1 MASKTLIT
9 IVLVILLCLLTPTP
23 VSGTPDIVETKD
35 GYTIVYE
42 NEDTYFVDTL
52 KENQQPLKTN

>member
-1 MASKTLIT
+1 MASKTLIIT
-9 IVLVILLCLLTPTP
+9 VLVILLCLLTPTT
-23 VSGTPDIVETKD
+23 VSGTSDIVETKD
-35 GYTIVYE
+35 GYMIIYE

>member
-1 MASKTLIT
+1 MAFKTLII
-9 IVLVILLCLLTPTP
+9 IVLTTLLCLLTPTT
-23 VSGTPDIVETKD
+23 VSGTPDVVEIKD

-42 NEDTYFVDTL
+42 NEDIHFVDTL